1 MNTQQI
7 IGIIIAVVVVIAFI
21 IYIAWQIKK
30 KGLRQFAI
38 DMILQAEEEFAQG
51 QNKEKMEHVIIAI
64 KTMLSTNI
72 IGKVLCAVIT
82 DENIENFI
90 QSVFD
95 SIKKALDYVPKK
107 EV

>member
-7 IGIIIAVVVVIAFI
+7 TGIVIAVILVIGFI

-30 KGLRQFAI
+30 KGLKGFAVDFIVKAEDMYNKGDNEEKLNYVI
-38 DMILQAEEEFAQG
+38 D
-51 QNKEKMEHVIIAI
+51 KIIALI
-64 KTMLSTNI
+64 PAPLNI
-72 IGKVLCAVIT
+72 FIT
-82 DENIENFI
+82 RETVKSFV

-95 SIKKALDYVPKK
+95 GVKKALDYVPKK